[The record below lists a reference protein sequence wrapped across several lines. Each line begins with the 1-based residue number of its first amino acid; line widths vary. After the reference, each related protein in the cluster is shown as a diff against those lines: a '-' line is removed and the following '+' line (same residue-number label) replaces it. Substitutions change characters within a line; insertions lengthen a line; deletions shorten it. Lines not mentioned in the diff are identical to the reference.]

1 MNSRRAG
8 KLMIKLD
15 INSNKLNVP
24 CERCGYTTIID
35 ISRIKKLEIDSFCNK
50 LKTTV
55 IK

>member
-35 ISRIKKLEIDSFCNK
+35 ISRIKKCST
-50 LKTTV
+50 KTTEEE
-55 IK
+55 KKGGE